1 MAKKVTKKESPKIN
15 PDNLAQF
22 VARHNNKMRVII
34 DTVSRYDAA
43 DVDRKTMEALSPSVP
58 MQARAKAAFEILA
71 WNHLIRPY
79 AHPSRQYSVNLE
91 PYRELVEKSA
101 EALYMYAITVDKEPS
116 KDTLK
121 KLKALHPQIAKDYE
135 EYCANYSAALKEIDH
150 FSTYIA
156 W

>member
-1 MAKKVTKKESPKIN
+1 MAKKPAKKEAPKVD

-22 VARHNNKMRVII
+22 VARHNTKMRAIL

-43 DVDRKTMEALSPSVP
+43 DVDRKTMEALTPTLP
-58 MQARAKAAFEILA
+58 LQTRAKAAFEVLA
-71 WNHLIRPY
+71 WNHIIRPY
-79 AHPSRQYSVNLE
+79 THPNRQYSVNLE
-91 PYRELVEKSA
+91 PYKALVEKSA

-116 KDTLK
+116 KETLK

-135 EYCANYSAALKEIDH
+135 DYCANYAVATREIEN
-150 FSTYIA
+150 FSWSVT